1 MPFGGCYLVV
11 VTLVFRNKVTAVG
24 VNLGIVAEIQQF
36 QFDSVAV
43 YGHCI
48 GIDVFVIGVNLVA

>member
-1 MPFGGCYLVV
+1 MPFGSCYLVV

-24 VNLGIVAEIQQF
+24 VNLGIVAKIQQF

-48 GIDVFVIGVNLVA
+48 GIELYRY

>member
-24 VNLGIVAEIQQF
+24 INLGIVAEIQQF
-36 QFDSVAV
+36 QFDSVAAYRTV
-43 YGHCI
+43 EKMC
-48 GIDVFVIGVNLVA
+48 VISL

>member
-24 VNLGIVAEIQQF
+24 INLGIVAKFSSSNLIRLRSMVIV
-36 QFDSVAV
+36 SVLM
-43 YGHCI
+43 YLL
-48 GIDVFVIGVNLVA
+48 LV